1 MNLSPTA
8 FIINYPPTENKPAH
22 TKDGRAVQD
31 DTNPIKSANNIG
43 SSEPVTSQA
52 TIPKIFGKITVVTYL
67 SAQDPP
73 FQSIS

>member
-1 MNLSPTA
+1 M
-8 FIINYPPTENKPAH
+8 
-22 TKDGRAVQD
+22 QD

>member
-1 MNLSPTA
+1 M
-8 FIINYPPTENKPAH
+8 
-22 TKDGRAVQD
+22 QD

-43 SSEPVTSQA
+43 KISSSEPVTSQA